1 MNDTEQN
8 KLVKRLQARDARAF
22 EQLIREHKA
31 RMYNLIYRMIGNR
44 EESEDLLQEVFI
56 TVFKKIDSFR
66 GDSSLSTWIYKIATN
81 HCINRK
87 KYLLRRKHY
96 AKRSFCDLTDK
107 EQSERAGGIG
117 DGTLPRPDEMAEGRQ
132 MEILIQQAI
141 TSLDDEYKVVL
152 ILRDVQ
158 NLSYE
163 EIEQILNVPAGTV
176 KSRLHRA
183 RMALKE
189 KLAPH
194 LR

>member
-1 MNDTEQN
+1 MNDPSQH
-8 KLVKRLQARDARAF
+8 KLVKQLQARDAHAF
-22 EQLIREHKA
+22 EQLIETHQTRI
-31 RMYNLIYRMIGNR
+31 YNLIYRMIGNR

-66 GDSSLSTWIYKIATN
+66 GDSSLTTWIYKIATN

-87 KYLLRRKHY
+87 KYLTRRKHY
-96 AKRSFCDLTDK
+96 AKSSYSDLSEK
-107 EQSERAGGIG
+107 EQAESRNAMMEN
-117 DGTLPRPDEMAEGRQ
+117 LPRPDEMAEGKQ
-132 MEILIQQAI
+132 MELLIQKAI
-141 TSLDDEYKVVL
+141 ISLEDEYKIVL

-158 NLSYE
+158 NLSYD

-189 KLAPH
+189 KLIPY

>member
-1 MNDTEQN
+1 M
-8 KLVKRLQARDARAF
+8 
-22 EQLIREHKA
+22 LIEEHQS
-31 RMYNLIYRMIGNR
+31 RIYNLIFRMIGNH
-44 EESEDLLQEVFI
+44 EEAEDLLQEVFI

-66 GDSSLSTWIYKIATN
+66 GESSLSTWIYRIATN

-87 KYLLRRKHY
+87 KYLSRRKHY
-96 AKRSFCDLTDK
+96 AKSSFSELTEK
-107 EQSERAGGIG
+107 EQSETGSGI
-117 DGTLPRPDEMAEGRQ
+117 TQNLPRPDEMAEGKQ
-132 MEILIQQAI
+132 MELLIQHAI
-141 TSLDDEYKVVL
+141 SSLDDEYKVVL

-189 KLAPH
+189 KLAPY